1 MELHSLTRNS
11 MVHRP
16 YKCIVKP
23 HHIALQIAQKQI
35 CCMIKTMRV
44 IPEIYATSYNS
55 TVEFSF
61 L

>member
-1 MELHSLTRNS
+1 MELHSLTGNS

-16 YKCIVKP
+16 YKCSVDP

-35 CCMIKTMRV
+35 CCMIKTMRA
-44 IPEIYATSYNS
+44 IPEIYGTLYNS
-55 TVEFSF
+55 TVKFSF